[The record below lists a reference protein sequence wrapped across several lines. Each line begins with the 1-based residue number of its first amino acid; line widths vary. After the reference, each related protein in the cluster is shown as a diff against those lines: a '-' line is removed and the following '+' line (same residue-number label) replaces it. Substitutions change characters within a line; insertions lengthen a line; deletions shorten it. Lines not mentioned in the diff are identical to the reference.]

1 MNNFSTYFYKMIFP
15 IIVVGIICLLLGFL
29 ISNSIKT
36 TKIREKNQEIEKE
49 EQTAQLRIKDLEK
62 EYVVKQNELENNYK
76 EKTELYESNLRIQEQ
91 ELENAVARKQAEI
104 DGYRNEWEKE
114 KNQKLSNWLQQESDL
129 KSQISSLDTQIEEK
143 QKSIQEL
150 DSQAKTA
157 IKLVEEQVIDNMTTN
172 VEIQNQELYSTY
184 EKLESELKVHYTDL
198 ADELYDNFQQDDER
212 LSNLILQKEN
222 ELHELIS
229 KVNSIIEVNK
239 RAELEKEQRDFY
251 RLQLSDTDIEE
262 IKRIRSIEPYL
273 RKTEPLNKVIW
284 KVYYEKPYTDLV
296 GRVVG
301 QNRKTGIYKITN
313 INNGK
318 VYVGQAT
325 DIAERFR
332 QHIKRGI
339 GADPPTQN
347 KLYPA
352 MLKDGVEN
360 FTFEI
365 IEECPATKLTEREK
379 YYTDIFEAQSFGYV
393 VRKG

>member
-1 MNNFSTYFYKMIFP
+1 MIFP

-36 TKIREKNQEIEKE
+36 TKIREKNQEIEQE
-49 EQTAQLRIKDLEK
+49 EQTTRLRIKDLEK

-76 EKTELYESNLRIQEQ
+76 EKTELYESNLRTQQQ
-91 ELENAVARKQAEI
+91 ELENAAARKQAEI
-104 DGYRNEWEKE
+104 DDYRNEWEQE
-114 KNQKLSNWLQQESDL
+114 KNQKLSNWLRQESDL

-157 IKLVEEQVIDNMTTN
+157 IKLVEEQVIDNMATN
-172 VEIQNQELYSTY
+172 VGIQNQELYSTY

-198 ADELYDNFQQDDER
+198 ADELQNNFQQNDER

-222 ELHELIS
+222 ELNELIS

-301 QNRKTGIYKITN
+301 QSRKTGIYKITN
-313 INNGK
+313 IKDGK
-318 VYVGQAT
+318 GYVGQAV
-325 DIAERFR
+325 
-332 QHIKRGI
+332 G
-339 GADPPTQN
+339 
-347 KLYPA
+347 
-352 MLKDGVEN
+352 
-360 FTFEI
+360 
-365 IEECPATKLTEREK
+365 
-379 YYTDIFEAQSFGYV
+379 
-393 VRKG
+393 

>member
-1 MNNFSTYFYKMIFP
+1 MIFP

-36 TKIREKNQEIEKE
+36 TKIREKNQEIEQE
-49 EQTAQLRIKDLEK
+49 EQATRLRIKDLEK
-62 EYVVKQNELENNYK
+62 EYVVKQNELENSYK
-76 EKTELYESNLRIQEQ
+76 EKTELYEFNLRIQKQ
-91 ELENAVARKQAEI
+91 ELENAAARKQAEI
-104 DGYRNEWEKE
+104 DGYRNEWEQE
-114 KNQKLSNWLQQESDL
+114 KNQKLSNWLRQESNL

-157 IKLVEEQVIDNMTTN
+157 IKLVEEQVIDNMATN
-172 VEIQNQELYSTY
+172 VGIQNQELYSTY
-184 EKLESELKVHYTDL
+184 EKLESELKAHYTDL
-198 ADELYDNFQQDDER
+198 ADELYDNFQQNDER

-222 ELHELIS
+222 ELNELIS

-239 RAELEKEQRDFY
+239 RTELEKEQRDFY

-301 QNRKTGIYKITN
+301 QSRKTGIYKITN

-318 VYVGQAT
+318 VYVGQST
-325 DIAERFR
+325 DVAERFR

-347 KLYPA
+347 KLYSA
-352 MLKDGVEN
+352 MLKEGVEN

>member
-1 MNNFSTYFYKMIFP
+1 MIFP

-49 EQTAQLRIKDLEK
+49 EQATRLRIKDLEK

-76 EKTELYESNLRIQEQ
+76 EKTELYESNLRIQKQ
-91 ELENAVARKQAEI
+91 ELENAAARKQAEI
-104 DGYRNEWEKE
+104 DGYRNEWEQE

-222 ELHELIS
+222 ELNELIS

-284 KVYYEKPYTDLV
+284 KVYYEKPYTDLI

-301 QNRKTGIYKITN
+301 QTRKTGIYKITN
-313 INNGK
+313 IKDGK
-318 VYVGQAT
+318 VYVGQSS
-325 DIAERFR
+325 DVAERFR

>member
-1 MNNFSTYFYKMIFP
+1 MIFP